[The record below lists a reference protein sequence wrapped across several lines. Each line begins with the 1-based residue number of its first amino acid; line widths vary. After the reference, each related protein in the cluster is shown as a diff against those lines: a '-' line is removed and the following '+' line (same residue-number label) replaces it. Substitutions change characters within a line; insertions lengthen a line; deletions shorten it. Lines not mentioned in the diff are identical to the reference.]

1 MMNGLSVISLLAQA
15 PVKPSAPG
23 FGGAMLPA
31 LMFAMIA
38 FMLLS
43 SRSQKKRE
51 RRERE
56 EMYARMSKNDRVQ
69 TAGGVIGIVH
79 TIKENEVVLKVDET
93 TNTKMTFLK
102 SSVIKIITE
111 DQTADAGKR

>member
-1 MMNGLSVISLLAQA
+1 MNGFSVMLLLAQTGS
-15 PVKPSAPG
+15 KPAGPG

-51 RRERE
+51 KRERD

-79 TIKENEVVLKVDET
+79 AVKANEVVLKVDET

-102 SSVIKIITE
+102 SSVIKIITD
-111 DQTADAGKR
+111 DQTTETAKS